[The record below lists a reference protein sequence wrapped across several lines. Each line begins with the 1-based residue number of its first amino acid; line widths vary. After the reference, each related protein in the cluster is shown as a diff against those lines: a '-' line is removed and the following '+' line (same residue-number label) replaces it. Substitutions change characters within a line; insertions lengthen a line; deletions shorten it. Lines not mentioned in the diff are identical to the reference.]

1 MFAQRHIVS
10 LQNKNTRQAKN
21 MIAIITN
28 NLQVIILPIIMPA
41 VWAGIATYTVWRTR
55 VCGNTKRGMVEII
68 SRALHNPKRNQGKP
82 GKSKQRNLAETCG
95 VVEKLGGVA
104 PVPKAME
111 TSPEER
117 LY

>member
-1 MFAQRHIVS
+1 MSAERHIVS

-28 NLQVIILPIIMPA
+28 NLPVIILPIIMPV
-41 VWAGIATYTVWRTR
+41 VWAGFATYTVWRAR

-95 VVEKLGGVA
+95 VVEKLGGGA
-104 PVPKAME
+104 LFPQPME
-111 TSPEER
+111 TSPEEA

>member
-1 MFAQRHIVS
+1 
-10 LQNKNTRQAKN
+10 
-21 MIAIITN
+21 
-28 NLQVIILPIIMPA
+28 MPV

-95 VVEKLGGVA
+95 VA

-111 TSPEER
+111 TSPEET